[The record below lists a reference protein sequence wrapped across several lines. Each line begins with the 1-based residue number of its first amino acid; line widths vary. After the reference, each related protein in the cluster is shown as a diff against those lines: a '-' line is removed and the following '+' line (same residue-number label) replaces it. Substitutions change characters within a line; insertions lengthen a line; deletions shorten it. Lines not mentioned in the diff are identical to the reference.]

1 MGKKSALQ
9 HFMEEMRTVNSIDVD
24 EQTSRAFLGSFGLHG
39 RTATI
44 PVGMLSGGQ
53 KVRELARRAHC
64 LLTFHR
70 QVRLA
75 LALLVYPAP
84 HLLVLDEV
92 STHLDMV
99 RLGGSIVGPRTHLTY
114 SPGHDNRA
122 DQSST
127 RFHWGYLAY

>member
-1 MGKKSALQ
+1 MHLAHDHGRYYSQHSVEQLSHPEMSQKSALRY
-9 HFMEEMRTVNSIDVD
+9 FMEEMRAAHNIDVD

-39 RTATI
+39 KTATI
-44 PVGMLSGGQ
+44 SVGMLSGGQ
-53 KVRELARRAHC
+53 KVPGSSRPIKLSLILH
-64 LLTFHR
+64 H

-99 RLGGSIVGPRTHLTY
+99 RSIKSR
-114 SPGHDNRA
+114 
-122 DQSST
+122 
-127 RFHWGYLAY
+127 